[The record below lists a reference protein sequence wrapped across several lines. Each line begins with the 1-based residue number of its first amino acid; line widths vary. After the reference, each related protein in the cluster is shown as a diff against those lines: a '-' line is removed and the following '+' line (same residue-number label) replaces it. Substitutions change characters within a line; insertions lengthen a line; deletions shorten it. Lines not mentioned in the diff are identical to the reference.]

1 MQWVNLLEFLESASS
16 GEKKVLDS
24 SVLFPLLVENV
35 WARGTGSFVVM
46 QPSPHESVFS
56 PRPTPPRRSCE
67 ASYSHC
73 SRLWMTYEENR
84 PGHSA
89 RLCVHGYFC
98 FCSSEMTHTRTHVCT
113 HACTHTRVCTHTHTQ
128 APGTVNGALKKE
140 KSVLL
145 LFLPFP
151 SRRKNV
157 KQNI

>member
-84 PGHSA
+84 PGRSA

-98 FCSSEMTHTRTHVCT
+98 FCSSEVTHTRTH
-113 HACTHTRVCTHTHTQ
+113 THTCAHTCMHAHTCVHAHAHASTRDSKRCFKKRKICV
-128 APGTVNGALKKE
+128 AP
-140 KSVLL
+140 
-145 LFLPFP
+145 LPPF
-151 SRRKNV
+151 S
-157 KQNI
+157 IS